1 MKRIVFMMISAV
13 VVLGACAQDRLYIE
27 DFNIAPGETCT
38 VSILLDNENAYTA
51 FQTDIYMP
59 EGLTIEQEDGEYI
72 FDLTNRK
79 ANDHNIASQ
88 LQADGAIRVMSYS
101 PGIKAYSGNS
111 GPLVT
116 FMVTADND
124 FTGPAVIQMKTILLI
139 TTAGVELSFADE
151 ECMVNASTSI
161 LKGDVDGDGEVSISD
176 VSALID
182 YLLNGEA
189 ESFNAANADVDE
201 DNEIAIADVTALI
214 DMLLGAA

>member
-1 MKRIVFMMISAV
+1 MMISAV
-13 VVLGACAQDRLYIE
+13 VAFGASAQDRLYIE
-27 DFNIAPGETCT
+27 DFNIAPGETST
-38 VSILLDNENAYTA
+38 VSIFLDNENAYTA

-72 FDLTNRK
+72 FDLTSRK
-79 ANDHNIASQ
+79 ARDHNIASQ

-124 FTGPAVIQMKTILLI
+124 FTGPAAIQMKTILLI

-151 ECMVNASTSI
+151 ECMVNTSTSS

-189 ESFNAANADVDE
+189 ENFNAANADVDE